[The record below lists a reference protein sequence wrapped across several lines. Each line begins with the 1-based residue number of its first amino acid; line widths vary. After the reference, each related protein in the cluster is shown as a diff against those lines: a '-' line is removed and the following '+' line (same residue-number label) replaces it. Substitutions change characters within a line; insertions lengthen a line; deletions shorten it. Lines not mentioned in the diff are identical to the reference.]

1 MNKYIDYL
9 QITIIVTVKS
19 SLNLMNIQANAVFLG
34 GVSALTSAET
44 LSEYFSRFGQIVDVV
59 LSVNKKT

>member
-1 MNKYIDYL
+1 
-9 QITIIVTVKS
+9 VKS

-34 GVSALTSAET
+34 GVSALTSAQT

-59 LSVNKKT
+59 LKVNKKT